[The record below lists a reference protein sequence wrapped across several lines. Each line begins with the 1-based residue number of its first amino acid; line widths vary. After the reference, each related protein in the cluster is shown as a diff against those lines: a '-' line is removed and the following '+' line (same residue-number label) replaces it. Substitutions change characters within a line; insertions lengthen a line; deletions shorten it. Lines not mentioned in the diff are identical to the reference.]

1 MILGFFPK
9 KAAFP
14 ALFPAFPARSR
25 PGSSLE
31 MCGFPPA
38 EKVPS
43 KGNVGGTPVQPQY
56 RGTACPLPSLPENGG
71 DFGENKVRQRTGAV
85 AVRPPCAGDFVK
97 SRALGRNGT
106 RDSTGVRRA
115 PSPLSLKTEE
125 ISARTRPGKEPGQWQ
140 YALPAREISSKA
152 ALWGGMGPVTVPGYG
167 AGPIPKPERWILA
180 KDQALP

>member
-38 EKVPS
+38 EKAPS

-71 DFGENKVRQRTGAV
+71 DFGENKARRGIGTVTGHS
-85 AVRPPCAGDFVK
+85 PP
-97 SRALGRNGT
+97 
-106 RDSTGVRRA
+106 
-115 PSPLSLKTEE
+115 
-125 ISARTRPGKEPGQWQ
+125 QW
-140 YALPAREISSKA
+140 EISSKA

-167 AGPIPKPERWILA
+167 ASVLPSLPENGSDFGENKVRQRTGAVAVRRYGAAPVLQHGRSSQP

>member
-1 MILGFFPK
+1 MIVAPFRHDSWIFPEK
-9 KAAFP
+9 SGIS

-31 MCGFPPA
+31 MCGFSPA
-38 EKVPS
+38 EKAPS

-56 RGTACPLPSLPENGG
+56 RGYGASVLPSLPENGS

-115 PSPLSLKTEE
+115 PSPLFLKTEE
-125 ISARTRPGKEPGQWQ
+125 ISARTRSGKEPGQWQ
-140 YALPAREISSKA
+140 YA
-152 ALWGGMGPVTVPGYG
+152 GT
-167 AGPIPKPERWILA
+167 
-180 KDQALP
+180 ALPRFCSMAAVRSRKIRLCRSRRRNNSSSSPL

>member
-38 EKVPS
+38 EKAPS

-85 AVRPPCAGDFVK
+85 AVR
-97 SRALGRNGT
+97 R
-106 RDSTGVRRA
+106 
-115 PSPLSLKTEE
+115 
-125 ISARTRPGKEPGQWQ
+125 
-140 YALPAREISSKA
+140 
-152 ALWGGMGPVTVPGYG
+152 YG
-167 AGPIPKPERWILA
+167 ATPVLQHGRSSQP

>member
-14 ALFPAFPARSR
+14 PFFRHSR
-25 PGSSLE
+25 PEAGRAAVLKCAAFLPPKKLRQKE
-31 MCGFPPA
+31 M
-38 EKVPS
+38 S
-43 KGNVGGTPVQPQY
+43 VG
-56 RGTACPLPSLPENGG
+56 RRCSH
-71 DFGENKVRQRTGAV
+71 
-85 AVRPPCAGDFVK
+85 
-97 SRALGRNGT
+97 
-106 RDSTGVRRA
+106 STGVRRT
-115 PSPLSLKTEE
+115 PSPISRKPEE

-167 AGPIPKPERWILA
+167 ASVLPSLPENGSDFGENKVRQRTGAVAVRRYGAAPVLQHGRSSQP